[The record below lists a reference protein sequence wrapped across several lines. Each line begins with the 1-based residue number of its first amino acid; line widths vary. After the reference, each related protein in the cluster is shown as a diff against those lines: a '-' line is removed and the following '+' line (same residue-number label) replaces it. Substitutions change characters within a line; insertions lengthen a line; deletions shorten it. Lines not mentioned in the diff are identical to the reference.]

1 MDIFA
6 FNPAEALS
14 LLLTLTRVSL
24 LVFLLPVFGGNG
36 APAVLKGAICLALTV
51 AIWPQVSFPGE
62 AMPAH
67 PFGLM
72 LVVVGEL
79 VLGLMF
85 SLVIRFTFAGIQAGG
100 HILAFQM
107 GFSMAM
113 VADPL
118 QGEQETLL
126 SHFLYTV
133 ALLTF
138 LVLNGHLYVLKA
150 LMDSFAIIPPGG
162 LVLSPPLLG
171 EVISMSAQIF
181 VLGLKVA
188 APVLAALFLVELALA
203 LMARAAPQM
212 NLLIIGFPLKIAI
225 GLFFL
230 GMLFM
235 LMAEHI
241 HGFII
246 DVVPLIG
253 NLLRAASPMGS

>member
-1 MDIFA
+1 
-6 FNPAEALS
+6 
-14 LLLTLTRVSL
+14 
-24 LVFLLPVFGGNG
+24 
-36 APAVLKGAICLALTV
+36 
-51 AIWPQVSFPGE
+51 
-62 AMPAH
+62 
-67 PFGLM
+67 
-72 LVVVGEL
+72 
-79 VLGLMF
+79 
-85 SLVIRFTFAGIQAGG
+85 
-100 HILAFQM
+100 
-107 GFSMAM
+107 
-113 VADPL
+113 
-118 QGEQETLL
+118 
-126 SHFLYTV
+126 
-133 ALLTF
+133 
-138 LVLNGHLYVLKA
+138 
-150 LMDSFAIIPPGG
+150 
-162 LVLSPPLLG
+162 
-171 EVISMSAQIF
+171 MSAQIF